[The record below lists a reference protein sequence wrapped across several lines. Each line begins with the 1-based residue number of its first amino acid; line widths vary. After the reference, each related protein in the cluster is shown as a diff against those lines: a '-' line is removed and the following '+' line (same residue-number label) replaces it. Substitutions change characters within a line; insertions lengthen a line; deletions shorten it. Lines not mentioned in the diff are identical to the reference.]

1 MEIHGERQIEC
12 NDWTFFGPP
21 DLQMAIN
28 TVNNVP
34 VQMAINFKQ
43 CRLNVTSFKN
53 RPSL

>member
-28 TVNNVP
+28 TVMYLCKWLSTLNNVD
-34 VQMAINFKQ
+34 
-43 CRLNVTSFKN
+43 
-53 RPSL
+53 